1 MERRLLSE
9 NVLLASELV
18 TDFHVEGR
26 ISQLTPRRGDDWI
39 WKRLCKLI
47 RVSRPFV
54 VCEVGSGITTIFWF
68 DNWTDLGPLIHL
80 TGERGLM
87 VSGLNAIITLLGQCL
102 PLPTPIIQSSDD
114 DTYLWKTGEAP
125 PSTTFS
131 TAKTW
136 LTLHQPNLPVYWH
149 DQVWFKGRYQS
160 MLLFLGLW

>member
-1 MERRLLSE
+1 MGSE
-9 NVLLASELV
+9 
-18 TDFHVEGR
+18 
-26 ISQLTPRRGDDWI
+26 
-39 WKRLCKLI
+39 
-47 RVSRPFV
+47 
-54 VCEVGSGITTIFWF
+54 ITTIFWF

-87 VSGLNAIITLLGQCL
+87 VSGLSREAKVAEALVNGEWWLSAYRSRNAIITLLGQCL

-114 DTYLWKTGEAP
+114 DTYLWKMGEAP